1 MQNSVAMSQLHNVAH
16 DIFQIERSE
25 LEFLP
30 FNQCPHPSDHV
41 TRTAVV
47 LDDLDYLATFA
58 GFDAVARFLKR
69 VANQAS
75 ASHGTVIVAAGVGT
89 FTAEQFAVL
98 RGSVDRV
105 LEIVET
111 PGPSSSG
118 PTDHVLLTIPAEDV
132 PVALPLVGARHGLLF
147 TTEHPRKARMRYGER
162 FEIVWPAEI
171 ADQR

>member
-1 MQNSVAMSQLHNVAH
+1 MRPNGL
-16 DIFQIERSE
+16 DFE
-25 LEFLP
+25 LVHTLLKFLRENP
-30 FNQCPHPSDHV
+30 G
-41 TRTAVV
+41 TAVV
-47 LDDLDYLATFA
+47 LDDLDYLATLA

-75 ASHGTVIVAAGVGT
+75 ASRGTVIVAAGVGT
-89 FTAEQFAVL
+89 FTAEQFAIL

-132 PVALPLVGARHGLLF
+132 ATASDSRSSGSRSTPNPGSCACARSRS
-147 TTEHPRKARMRYGER
+147 TRKPAAR
-162 FEIVWPAEI
+162 
-171 ADQR
+171 